1 MRFEVRAA
9 YALGIALPVLETLR
23 RRTDFS
29 DRAAYL
35 DDLIIGALLV
45 AAAYCTSRGVSC
57 GRRFLS
63 GAWGIVC
70 GGMYYSFFG
79 QLRSASATDISGLPN
94 FVVVLIKA
102 TIGVIALTAFV
113 RAIR

>member
-9 YALGIALPVLETLR
+9 YALGIALPVLEVMR
-23 RRTDFS
+23 RRTNFS
-29 DRAAYL
+29 DLAGYL
-35 DDLIIGALLV
+35 DDFIIGALLV
-45 AAAYCTSRGVSC
+45 AAAFCASRGV
-57 GRRFLS
+57 GWGKRFLA

-79 QLRSASATDISGLPN
+79 QLHSASAVDVSGLPN
-94 FVVVLIKA
+94 IVVVLIKA
-102 TIGVIALTAFV
+102 AIGVTAVAAFI